1 MSFTGDRLIEIKVDQ
16 SAVNGLIENKNLVET
31 EGGWVLMSAGAAS
44 SLGAGGI
51 NNTGI
56 VRALSLSEHAG
67 VIRLEG
73 GTTRV
78 GGVLDVSALGG
89 HGGTVQVL
97 GQQVEVA
104 GGARI
109 DASGSNGGGTV
120 LVGGDYQGQNTAVP
134 NAKTTLVAATA
145 SLKADATVSGD
156 GGKIIAW
163 ADDTTRA
170 HGDFSAQGGAQ
181 GGHGGLIETSG
192 KRALDV
198 THARVN
204 ASAPKGSN
212 GSWLLDPSD
221 VYIVHGSAG
230 ALSGGVFDPNL
241 PTSIGDTEINA
252 ALNGGTNVS
261 IQTSSGIGGTG
272 AIVINGSAD
281 AGGAVAISNTSSG
294 PRELRLNTTGT
305 INMHAGASIAGSFS
319 HPLDVIMLAG
329 AGASS
334 IGGSINTLGQVTIAS
349 SGTLSVGAITTT
361 LPSNNYSWDL
371 TLRAPALTIHDNIQA
386 KNASLQADNPI
397 TVLAGKTVIASNDLQ
412 FVNFTNSNP
421 MIVSA
426 TGLVN
431 VGDLS
436 VLSGAGVFKAPTFD
450 FYSGSTLTVNG
461 APVGLSGIRLFGTNI
476 TINDNLL
483 TTSTVSLSADNPITV
498 ATGKTVIASNGAATN
513 PYGHLYFSPYTYSNP
528 LTVGSTGLVNVAN
541 LSPLS
546 GTGVFRSSSLG
557 FGSGGLLTVNTAP
570 VGFNQISLNAPTITI
585 NDSILATSS
594 VSLQA
599 DNPITVATGKT
610 VIASNGAAINPSGS
624 LSFSPYSSGNLLTVG
639 STGLVSG
646 ANLSPLSGTGVF
658 RASSLIFNS
667 PGSSVAV
674 TSPLAFAGFASIYSP
689 IATISSTGTLDVS
702 NLSIYAANGFV
713 NSGSLSGIGSINV
726 GTGANG
732 FVNQGIISP
741 AGASA
746 IGTLSVTGDMQLAA
760 GSELNMDLGA
770 SGQRDQINV
779 SGAISGNAGSFGT
792 VALNRMVVSSTPA
805 LAGET
810 FGLMTAASGLNSATF
825 VGMTVPRAVVTPAY
839 AAGTF
844 SVNVAPKVLTVTGD
858 AASKVYGSADPAFTY
873 SVTGMEYGDTA
884 ASSVSGAL
892 GRVAGNNVGSY
903 AYAAGTLNSPLGYY
917 IEVATPVL
925 APGSLFG
932 ITPKALDLT
941 SIAKVYDGSTSATG
955 SSGTFTGLVSTDV
968 VTLASVSGSF
978 DSKNAGSRTVT
989 GTTATLGGAQAG
1001 NYILNPIPPSISGV
1015 ITPKTLSVSAS
1026 ASNKVYDGNTSAV
1039 LSGGALS
1046 GVVGSD
1052 VVTLGG
1058 LSGSFYSKNVG
1069 TGKTVTYSV
1078 GTLAGADAANYQ
1090 LRCCQQITFTT

>member
-1 MSFTGDRLIEIKVDQ
+1 LFGPTANINVGGLLASSLKLGNDDFMGGTYRFSKDGAGSIINQGKLTAADGGYIALLAPEVRNEGVITARLGTVALASGDELRVDFTGDRLIEIRVDQ

-56 VRALSLSEHAG
+56 VRAPFAERTRGRDSAGRRHNSGRRCAGCICLGGPWRDGAGAGPASRGGRAVPALMPPAATAAALFWWG
-67 VIRLEG
+67 VI
-73 GTTRV
+73 TR
-78 GGVLDVSALGG
+78 
-89 HGGTVQVL
+89 
-97 GQQVEVA
+97 
-104 GGARI
+104 
-109 DASGSNGGGTV
+109 
-120 LVGGDYQGQNTAVP
+120 GQNTAVP

-599 DNPITVATGKT
+599 DNP
-610 VIASNGAAINPSGS
+610 
-624 LSFSPYSSGNLLTVG
+624 
-639 STGLVSG
+639 
-646 ANLSPLSGTGVF
+646 
-658 RASSLIFNS
+658 
-667 PGSSVAV
+667 
-674 TSPLAFAGFASIYSP
+674 
-689 IATISSTGTLDVS
+689 
-702 NLSIYAANGFV
+702 
-713 NSGSLSGIGSINV
+713 
-726 GTGANG
+726 
-732 FVNQGIISP
+732 
-741 AGASA
+741 
-746 IGTLSVTGDMQLAA
+746 
-760 GSELNMDLGA
+760 
-770 SGQRDQINV
+770 
-779 SGAISGNAGSFGT
+779 
-792 VALNRMVVSSTPA
+792 
-805 LAGET
+805 
-810 FGLMTAASGLNSATF
+810 
-825 VGMTVPRAVVTPAY
+825 
-839 AAGTF
+839 
-844 SVNVAPKVLTVTGD
+844 
-858 AASKVYGSADPAFTY
+858 
-873 SVTGMEYGDTA
+873 
-884 ASSVSGAL
+884 
-892 GRVAGNNVGSY
+892 
-903 AYAAGTLNSPLGYY
+903 
-917 IEVATPVL
+917 
-925 APGSLFG
+925 
-932 ITPKALDLT
+932 
-941 SIAKVYDGSTSATG
+941 
-955 SSGTFTGLVSTDV
+955 
-968 VTLASVSGSF
+968 
-978 DSKNAGSRTVT
+978 
-989 GTTATLGGAQAG
+989 
-1001 NYILNPIPPSISGV
+1001 
-1015 ITPKTLSVSAS
+1015 
-1026 ASNKVYDGNTSAV
+1026 
-1039 LSGGALS
+1039 
-1046 GVVGSD
+1046 
-1052 VVTLGG
+1052 
-1058 LSGSFYSKNVG
+1058 
-1069 TGKTVTYSV
+1069 
-1078 GTLAGADAANYQ
+1078 
-1090 LRCCQQITFTT
+1090 LR

>member
-1 MSFTGDRLIEIKVDQ
+1 VPGHPACAYRSPALQNALSTLKPLVWVLATAGLLYLPAHAQLAAHALPTGGRVAAGSASISSAGSALRVDQSTNKAVIDWQSFNIGSGASVRFNQPSSSSITLNRVGADGGRSLIDGGLTANGQVWLLNPGGALFGPTANINVGGLLASSLKLGNDDFMGGTYRFSKDGAGSIINQGKLTAADGGYIALLAPEVRNEGVITARLGTVALASGDELRVDFTGDRLIEIRVDQ

-599 DNPITVATGKT
+599 DNP
-610 VIASNGAAINPSGS
+610 
-624 LSFSPYSSGNLLTVG
+624 
-639 STGLVSG
+639 
-646 ANLSPLSGTGVF
+646 
-658 RASSLIFNS
+658 
-667 PGSSVAV
+667 
-674 TSPLAFAGFASIYSP
+674 
-689 IATISSTGTLDVS
+689 
-702 NLSIYAANGFV
+702 
-713 NSGSLSGIGSINV
+713 
-726 GTGANG
+726 
-732 FVNQGIISP
+732 
-741 AGASA
+741 
-746 IGTLSVTGDMQLAA
+746 
-760 GSELNMDLGA
+760 
-770 SGQRDQINV
+770 
-779 SGAISGNAGSFGT
+779 
-792 VALNRMVVSSTPA
+792 
-805 LAGET
+805 
-810 FGLMTAASGLNSATF
+810 
-825 VGMTVPRAVVTPAY
+825 
-839 AAGTF
+839 
-844 SVNVAPKVLTVTGD
+844 
-858 AASKVYGSADPAFTY
+858 
-873 SVTGMEYGDTA
+873 
-884 ASSVSGAL
+884 
-892 GRVAGNNVGSY
+892 
-903 AYAAGTLNSPLGYY
+903 
-917 IEVATPVL
+917 
-925 APGSLFG
+925 
-932 ITPKALDLT
+932 
-941 SIAKVYDGSTSATG
+941 
-955 SSGTFTGLVSTDV
+955 
-968 VTLASVSGSF
+968 
-978 DSKNAGSRTVT
+978 
-989 GTTATLGGAQAG
+989 
-1001 NYILNPIPPSISGV
+1001 
-1015 ITPKTLSVSAS
+1015 
-1026 ASNKVYDGNTSAV
+1026 
-1039 LSGGALS
+1039 
-1046 GVVGSD
+1046 
-1052 VVTLGG
+1052 
-1058 LSGSFYSKNVG
+1058 
-1069 TGKTVTYSV
+1069 
-1078 GTLAGADAANYQ
+1078 
-1090 LRCCQQITFTT
+1090 LR